1 MLAKAGPELLPGD
14 LPFIGG
20 PIPLPDEPVASA
32 RPKPVGPYH
41 AAREHA
47 LARFQKQ
54 YLAAL
59 LDQTEGNMSRA
70 AEIAGVERSTLYRML
85 EKHGMQRSIDLP
97 IEPVIETA

>member
-1 MLAKAGPELLPGD
+1 MNTANRAKRTAAP
-14 LPFIGG
+14 
-20 PIPLPDEPVASA
+20 A

-54 YLAAL
+54 YLATL

-85 EKHGMQRSIDLP
+85 EKQGTQRSVDVP
-97 IEPVIETA
+97 SEPVTDTA